1 MLYGA
6 LTTLLP
12 LVVKASSVKLLRRTI
27 GAGMARP
34 VSMAS
39 RLSVLQLL
47 PTGKTPQPL
56 AVERAVVDQLDSNDV
71 ARGAGY
77 IMDACTRSDGL
88 VSGTAPA
95 YGNDKLI
102 VEIRN

>member
-12 LVVKASSVKLLRRTI
+12 LASKASGVKLLRRTT
-27 GAGMARP
+27 GAAMVRP
-34 VSMAS
+34 VSMDYHLA
-39 RLSVLQLL
+39 VITLL